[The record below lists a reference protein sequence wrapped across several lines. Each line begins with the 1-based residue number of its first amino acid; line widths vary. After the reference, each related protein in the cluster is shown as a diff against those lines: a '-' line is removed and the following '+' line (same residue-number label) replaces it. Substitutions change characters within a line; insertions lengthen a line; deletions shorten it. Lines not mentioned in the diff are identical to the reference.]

1 MMKLKNN
8 EATDEG
14 DSFSR
19 LPDEVLISIFTKL
32 SDLTSLFQCS
42 LVCKRFASTM
52 SHIQSI
58 ALTDLPSSEVGSF
71 QSHKNE
77 CKLFQEILCISSE
90 EIPRYIQSLSIQKLN
105 FIIFLQKFKKL
116 ESIYLEFSCPRNI
129 SNSPFLKWKA
139 KFASTRVEF
148 QSFVSLLAASLRKE
162 TASACE
168 LVEEQE
174 NQEISREFLE
184 ELHDGYELSLMQCR
198 EWVYILCLLIK
209 CHHSLKSVTVTNFE
223 NQGKLVLRD
232 EQLNMWRNSL
242 LKEETL
248 DLEVSNVM
256 NIASVPLLLL
266 PSSGYVMKDV
276 FLVIV
281 KSPAESHDD
290 VGEEDI
296 ITSDFEEEDK
306 VLGEAVKEI
315 LMNHRISKIDFT

>member
-1 MMKLKNN
+1 MMKQKNK

-14 DSFSR
+14 DNFSP

-52 SHIQSI
+52 SHIRSI

-77 CKLFQEILCISSE
+77 CKLLQEILCISSE
-90 EIPRYIQSLSIQKLN
+90 EIPRHIQSLSIQKLN

-129 SNSPFLKWKA
+129 SNSSFLKWKA
-139 KFASTRVEF
+139 KFASTR
-148 QSFVSLLAASLRKE
+148 LLLYIRRL
-162 TASACE
+162 ASACE
-168 LVEEQE
+168 LDEEQE

-184 ELHDGYELSLMQCR
+184 ELHDGYGLSLMQCR

-209 CHHSLKSVTVTNFE
+209 CHHSLKSVTVTNSKK
-223 NQGKLVLRD
+223 QGKLVLRD

-256 NIASVPLLLL
+256 NIASEPLLLL
-266 PSSGYVMKDV
+266 PSSGYVTEGCVSSDRQV
-276 FLVIV
+276 
-281 KSPAESHDD
+281 SSR
-290 VGEEDI
+290 
-296 ITSDFEEEDK
+296 IT
-306 VLGEAVKEI
+306 
-315 LMNHRISKIDFT
+315 